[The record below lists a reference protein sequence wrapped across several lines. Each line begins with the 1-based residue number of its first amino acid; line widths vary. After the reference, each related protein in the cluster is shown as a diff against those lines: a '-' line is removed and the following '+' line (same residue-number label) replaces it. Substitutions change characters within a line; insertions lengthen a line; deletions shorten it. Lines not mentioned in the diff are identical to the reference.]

1 MKNLRAIAKL
11 AGWPILAIGAL
22 LLIAPALA
30 TAQDP
35 DVARLSLTVKRAGR
49 LLTLD
54 CQRLGTNGQ
63 RAPNPDRDHPPK
75 FAVYQGDRLVGS
87 GTFEYG

>member
-1 MKNLRAIAKL
+1 M
-11 AGWPILAIGAL
+11 
-22 LLIAPALA
+22 
-30 TAQDP
+30 
-35 DVARLSLTVKRAGR
+35 KRAGR

-54 CQRLGTNGQ
+54 YQRLDANGQ
-63 RAPNPDRDHPPK
+63 RAPNPDRDHPPQ